1 MTEYGWFL
9 MIEFVASGSPRVVSR
24 AIEEFAAG
32 QRTVSAIV
40 VPWESDRTTL
50 TMSVTAVG
58 GEGWAIEHT
67 NLGTIRLTDLGNEH
81 THVTVASDAAGQT
94 DEQKRAAFFGR
105 FVREIQSRFTVPS

>member
-1 MTEYGWFL
+1 
-9 MIEFVASGSPRVVSR
+9 MIEFVASGTPRVVSR

-50 TMSVTAVG
+50 TMSVTAVT

-81 THVTVASDAAGQT
+81 TQVTVAAETT
-94 DEQKRAAFFGR
+94 DQAEEKKRAAFFGR
-105 FVREIQSRFTVPS
+105 FVREIQSRFAAES